1 MKNPINPN
9 NVLDNLLIR
18 INLESEL
25 ASIDVMKAYQSYI
38 TTVSTTATTSCAWTE
53 SVYTR
58 SLPRTRA
65 RGHMTDDADYTSSRS
80 PPHILNGRW
89 N

>member
-25 ASIDVMKAYQSYI
+25 ASSDVMKAHQSYVTI
-38 TTVSTTATTSCAWTE
+38 VSTTATTSCAWRV
-53 SVYTR
+53 SYTR

-65 RGHMTDDADYTSSRS
+65 RSHMTDDADYTSPRS
-80 PPHILNGRW
+80 PRILNGRW